1 MGEEVKT
8 GTYWESEMQ
17 CGVRAVILEE
27 RWDLEVQLFVPS
39 AEPVIPAL
47 WRWRLKDS
55 ELKATLGLLGDYHI

>member
-8 GTYWESEMQ
+8 GTYWESGMQ
-17 CGVRAVILEE
+17 CGVRAVILE
-27 RWDLEVQLFVPS
+27 RRDLEVQLFVC

>member
-1 MGEEVKT
+1 
-8 GTYWESEMQ
+8 MQ

-27 RWDLEVQLFVPS
+27 RRDLEVQLFVPG
-39 AEPVIPAL
+39 AEPVISAL